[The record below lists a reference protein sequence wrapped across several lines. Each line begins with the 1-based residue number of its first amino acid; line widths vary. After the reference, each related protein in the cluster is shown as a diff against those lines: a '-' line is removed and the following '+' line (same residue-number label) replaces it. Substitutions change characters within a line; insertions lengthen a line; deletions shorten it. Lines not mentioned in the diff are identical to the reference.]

1 MNKPTALVFMKRG
14 YDDIELF
21 LKNNFDCRIFL
32 GDWGDK
38 FPHISSN
45 EEGVLFPEKYW
56 DMALSWL
63 DWGQPVIF
71 DWVFSWLAPWK
82 IPKDILNCAKKGTI
96 NFHPGPPKYPG
107 IGCYNYAIWNEDTN
121 YGVTVHQMDEEID
134 AGQIIDFIEFKIL
147 KTDTIKTLKNRAM
160 LWLKQLF
167 YRTMID
173 ILDNNMILYLHHV
186 SPINEKWGEY
196 KSRKDFQ
203 DFCEIDF
210 KDFIY
215 EKSYEHYDWGVNK
228 EELEKRLR
236 ATYFKGAPDGP
247 YIEVNGKKWRLVPED
262 DVK

>member
-32 GDWGDK
+32 GDWGE
-38 FPHISSN
+38 S
-45 EEGVLFPEKYW
+45 FPEGDLGWKLISTTEGEIYHITQ
-56 DMALSWL
+56 DIS
-63 DWGQPVIF
+63 V

-82 IPKDILNCAKKGTI
+82 IPKEVLDCAKKGAI
-96 NFHPGPPKYPG
+96 NFHPGLPKYPG
-107 IGCYNYAIWNEDTN
+107 IGCYNYALWNEDKE

>member
-1 MNKPTALVFMKRG
+1 MPEGAWDQDIKVEKVKPTALVFMKRG

-82 IPKDILNCAKKGTI
+82 IPKKVLDCAKKGTI

-107 IGCYNYAIWNEDTN
+107 IGCYNYAIWNEDKG
-121 YGVTVHQMDEEID
+121 YAVTLHHMAEEID
-134 AGQIIDFIEFKIL
+134 AGKIIDTKWFKIY
-147 KTDTIKTLKNRAM
+147 KNDTIESLKNRAM
-160 LWLKQLF
+160 VELKKLF
-167 YRTMID
+167 YDYMGRILQGHPID
-173 ILDNNMILYLHHV
+173 YLTHKKV
-186 SPINEKWGEY
+186 WGEY

-203 DFCEIDF
+203 EFCKIDF
-210 KDFIY
+210 NVINMK
-215 EKSYEHYDWGVNK
+215 EK
-228 EELEKRLR
+228 LR